1 MNKVSVL
8 FVRSERESAH
18 PRKPLDVLK
27 TRHRGISKAYAGAN
41 KHENDGAG
49 AVQGDG
55 IESS

>member
-27 TRHRGISKAYAGAN
+27 TRHRGKRKADEGGN
-41 KHENDGAG
+41 KDENDGAG
-49 AVQGDG
+49 AVEGDG